1 MRDQRLQVNET
12 CRDES
17 DGLGVGVVVPVLE
30 SDVDLLGRHVRKGHV
45 LEILAAPND
54 EHHSTE
60 ATRVNSRL
68 DARLDASALENQLCL
83 CAQCL
88 FDLFCHLLG
97 AELGVHLDRPNS
109 GDEFLGELETGLV
122 QVGDDDGRGTRSV
135 RREQR
140 DQPDRAGAADDDG
153 VAEAQV
159 GPVDAGQG
167 DRQGLEKRALLERE
181 LVGQRV
187 QPLLRVHVVPRQGAV
202 VRRRREED
210 DLGAGV
216 VPPVAAVVAARL
228 HARDAALEGHAVA
241 GLEFGD
247 ARADVDDDARAL
259 VAEAVF
265 TSHHHVTNVALF
277 PKVHV
282 GSADAGR
289 AYVDQAL
296 ALACRRD
303 VAGLDV

>member
-1 MRDQRLQVNET
+1 MQT
-12 CRDES
+12 Y
-17 DGLGVGVVVPVLE
+17 
-30 SDVDLLGRHVRKGHV
+30 
-45 LEILAAPND
+45 
-54 EHHSTE
+54 
-60 ATRVNSRL
+60 VNSRL

-265 TSHHHVTNVALF
+265 TWKAVLVGNLDPCVSMMGLTSHHHVTNVALF